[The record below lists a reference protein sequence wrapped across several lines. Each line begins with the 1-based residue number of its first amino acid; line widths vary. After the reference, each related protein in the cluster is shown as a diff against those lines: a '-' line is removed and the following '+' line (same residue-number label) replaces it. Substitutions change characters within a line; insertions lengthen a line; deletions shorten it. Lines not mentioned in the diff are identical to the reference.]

1 MKAFSCVGSTVFVIS
16 LVLNVS
22 QESPAQDS
30 QLGQAQK
37 IITQPEDGHVTSPKE
52 GAISEKEAAEIESS
66 LAKLKPEDR
75 KLAQAQGFCPVMAK
89 NRLGVMGPPVKVM
102 VKEKPVFLCCAGC
115 KRRALANP
123 ERTLAIV
130 AKLQSK
136 VAEEVISASLVKLSP
151 DDRRLAK
158 AQGFCP
164 VMVKNRLGVM
174 GTPVK
179 VMVNNEP
186 VFLCCAGC
194 KRRALSN
201 PSHTLEAVENLKA
214 MVAHEAARKSRP
226 ASRPTKR

>member
-1 MKAFSCVGSTVFVIS
+1 MKTFSYVRFTLFVIS
-16 LVLNVS
+16 FVLNVS
-22 QESPAQDS
+22 QVSAAEKS
-30 QLGQAQK
+30 QREQPQT
-37 IITQPEDGHVTSPKE
+37 ITNERAAGHVTSPKE
-52 GAISEKEAAEIESS
+52 SAISQKEAAEIEAS
-66 LAKLKPEDR
+66 LAKLKAEDR
-75 KLAQAQGFCPVMAK
+75 KLAEAQEFCPVMAK

-102 VKEKPVFLCCAGC
+102 VKDKPVFLCCAGC

-136 VAEEVISASLVKLSP
+136 AAEEVISASLRKLSA
-151 DDRRLAK
+151 DDRKLAK

-179 VMVNNEP
+179 VMVKNEP
-186 VFLCCAGC
+186 VVLCCAGC
-194 KRRALSN
+194 KRQALSN

-214 MVAHEAARKSRP
+214 KVADEAAPKSSP
-226 ASRPTKR
+226 ASRPVQQ